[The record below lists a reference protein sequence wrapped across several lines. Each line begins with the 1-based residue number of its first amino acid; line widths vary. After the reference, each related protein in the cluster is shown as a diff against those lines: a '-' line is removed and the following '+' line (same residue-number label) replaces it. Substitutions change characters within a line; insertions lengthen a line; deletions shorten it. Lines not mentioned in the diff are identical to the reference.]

1 MEKLALEVKR
11 RLNLENVRL
20 TGGREHK
27 VKRIGLAWSG
37 LGLSLNIGFVE
48 TLLSYKPHVL
58 IAGEMDEY
66 PECYVLNA
74 GVDMIEVGHSVS
86 ENIGLRR
93 FSKIL
98 KQEYPEV
105 KVVFFE
111 YLKPWLT
118 L

>member
-1 MEKLALEVKR
+1 
-11 RLNLENVRL
+11 
-20 TGGREHK
+20 
-27 VKRIGLAWSG
+27 
-37 LGLSLNIGFVE
+37 
-48 TLLSYKPHVL
+48 
-58 IAGEMDEY
+58 
-66 PECYVLNA
+66 
-74 GVDMIEVGHSVS
+74 MIEVGHSVS

-111 YLKPWLT
+111 RLKPWLT

>member
-1 MEKLALEVKR
+1 
-11 RLNLENVRL
+11 
-20 TGGREHK
+20 
-27 VKRIGLAWSG
+27 
-37 LGLSLNIGFVE
+37 
-48 TLLSYKPHVL
+48 
-58 IAGEMDEY
+58 MDEY
-66 PECYVLNA
+66 SEYYVLDV

-105 KVVFFE
+105 KVVFLE
-111 YLKPWLT
+111 CLKPWLT